1 MKKVLIIIGK
11 LSIGGAERVG
21 RDIGFHA
28 DSKKFEI
35 HYLVFGDD
43 IGAYEAELQEKGCRI
58 IHMDPPRGNHLRFL
72 RELKV
77 LLRREKYDV
86 IHSHTMFN
94 SGWAMLAGKRC
105 GVPVRIAH
113 SHSIRGNEKRGFV
126 KNLYEKTMRC
136 LILRYATHY
145 VACGEKAGQ
154 WLFGEKNFAKKGI
167 LIYNGIGLD
176 KFAFSQETCREIRR
190 EQDMDNR
197 FVIGH
202 VGHLAP
208 VKNQRF
214 LLQLMPEI
222 LKIKPNALLVLLGE
236 GSERTGLEA
245 MVRELKLEESVR
257 MLGNVDNVHAWLNAM
272 DVFAFPSF
280 YEGMPLAM
288 IEAQTNGLPCVI
300 SDRIP
305 GDVHLTDLITTLP
318 LEGSTDGWVEALC
331 TAERN
336 APERYAEQMRE
347 TGFDTMGM
355 LSKLYALYEGDAK

>member
-28 DSKKFEI
+28 DPKRFEI

-43 IGAYEAELQEKGCRI
+43 IGAYEAELQGKGCRI

-77 LLRREKYDV
+77 LLRRERYDV

-113 SHSIRGNEKRGFV
+113 SHSIRGNEKRGLV

-136 LILRYATHY
+136 LILLYATHY
-145 VACGEKAGQ
+145 VGCGASAGK
-154 WLFGEKNFAKKGI
+154 WLFGEKAFAKKGI

-176 KFAFSQETCREIRR
+176 KFAFSQETRREIRR

-202 VGHLAP
+202 AGHLAP

-214 LLQLMPEI
+214 LLRLMPEI
-222 LKIKPNALLVLLGE
+222 LKSKPNALLVLLGE

-257 MLGNVDNVHAWLNAM
+257 MPGNVDNVYAWLNAM

-288 IEAQTNGLPCVI
+288 IEAQTNSLPCVI

-305 GDVHLTDLITTLP
+305 GDVYLTDLITTLP
-318 LEGSTDGWVEALC
+318 LEESVGDWVDALC
-331 TAERN
+331 AAERK
-336 APERYAEQMRE
+336 APERYVTQMRE

>member
-1 MKKVLIIIGK
+1 MKKVLIIIGR
-11 LSIGGAERVG
+11 LAIGGAERVG
-21 RDIGFHA
+21 RDIGYFA
-28 DSKKFEI
+28 DPERFEV
-35 HYLVFGDD
+35 HYLVFGDEVC
-43 IGAYEAELQEKGCRI
+43 AYEAELLAKGCRI
-58 IHMDPPRGNHLRFL
+58 IHMAPPRGNHLLFL

-77 LLRREKYDV
+77 LLRRERYDV

-94 SGWAMLAGKRC
+94 SGWAMLAGKSC

-126 KNLYEKTMRC
+126 KNTYEKLMRC

-145 VACGEKAGQ
+145 VGCGEKAGQ
-154 WLFGEKNFAKKGI
+154 WLFGEKVFARGGI
-167 LIYNGIGLD
+167 LIYNGVSLD
-176 KFAFSQETCREIRR
+176 RFAFSQETRREIRSAQNL
-190 EQDMDNR
+190 EGR

-222 LKIKPNALLVLLGE
+222 LKARPNALLLLLGE
-236 GSERTGLEA
+236 GGDRAELEE
-245 MVRELKLEESVR
+245 MVRQLELGDYVR
-257 MLGNVDNVHAWLNAM
+257 MPGNVDNVSAWLNAM

-318 LEGSTDGWVEALC
+318 LEDSTGGWVDALC
-331 TAERN
+331 AAERK
-336 APERYAEQMRE
+336 APECYVSQMRE

-355 LSKLYALYEGDAK
+355 LKKIYALYEGGAQ